1 MWENISPHLR
11 IVVIFQ
17 PSICRLL
24 ACIYTCTVVCFAAL
38 FVLFMITILWINH
51 SIPSFVLSTWFR
63 YRESNWAQTTPI
75 RDCSLQSL
83 VSADVGEC
91 GWETHNQEAAQQGDD
106 LWTDLVQVKQMRL
119 SRVDWHA
126 QWLEWPGCD
135 ALLNPAQPPVTRSTR
150 PSWRFHGERTSQD
163 GSIIKTSPLP

>member
-1 MWENISPHLR
+1 MLYCGLHCSHTCFPRYCISSNKLFHSQLR
-11 IVVIFQ
+11 LYQ
-17 PSICRLL
+17 GGSDTGNLTGLNQHQLGNWSL
-24 ACIYTCTVVCFAAL
+24 A
-38 FVLFMITILWINH
+38 
-51 SIPSFVLSTWFR
+51 
-63 YRESNWAQTTPI
+63 
-75 RDCSLQSL
+75 SL
-83 VSADVGEC
+83 VFADLGEC
-91 GWETHNQEAAQQGDD
+91 GWETHDQEATQQGDD